1 MKFLYADSLDFVDP
15 NYRFLEDRSA
25 PGRETYWDDEFA
37 HQYLGEAP
45 FDGLLVSRGVVGDHK
60 FSGKYTQSQ
69 AMRFR
74 RDGMRKFMRLEDPQ
88 YDDLML
94 MGDCGAFS
102 YKDLDKPPYTP
113 SEILE
118 FYEDAGFTHGCS
130 VDHLIFDFER
140 DLKGLECLPNPKDDP
155 IVKKRMDTIWERF
168 YITEENANAF
178 YKESA
183 QIPNFTPM
191 GVVQGWSPGSMAEAA
206 RSLVSMG
213 YNYLAIGGMVPLN
226 AESIKLALS
235 AIRELIPDYTR
246 LHILGFGKIDYLK
259 EFESFNITSIDTTS
273 PMLRAF
279 KDSRKNFFM
288 PGAGD
293 QLKYYTAIRI
303 PQATIN
309 RGLNVLVKKGHFT
322 QEFLLRQEKDA
333 LQSVRDLDQGKGD
346 VKSTLQAVMAY
357 TKSHLINPKTGDDAT
372 ETKLSNIE
380 ADYLET
386 LTDKPWKKCPCEV
399 CKKVSV
405 EGAIFR
411 ASNRNKRRGMHNMWV
426 FYQQLKKL
434 TGQEYKNG
442 HPQIHS
448 DSRAT
453 K

>member
-1 MKFLYADSLDFVDP
+1 MKFLYADSLDYVDP
-15 NYRFLEDRSA
+15 NYIFLEDRSA
-25 PGRETYWDDEFA
+25 PGRETYWDDEFS

-74 RDGMRKFMRLEDPQ
+74 RNGMRKFMRLEDPK
-88 YDDLML
+88 YDELML

-102 YKDLDKPPYTP
+102 YKDLDKPPYSPT
-113 SEILE
+113 EILE

-130 VDHLIFDFER
+130 VDHLIFDFKR
-140 DLKGLECLPNPKDDP
+140 DLKGMESLPNHEDSLR
-155 IVKKRMDTIWERF
+155 VRERF
-168 YITEENANAF
+168 EITKENAEAF
-178 YKESA
+178 YKECS
-183 QIPNFTPM
+183 QIQNFTPM

-206 RSLVSMG
+206 RCLVSMG
-213 YNYLAIGGMVPLN
+213 YDYLAIGGMVPLN
-226 AESIKLALS
+226 AESIKFALS
-235 AIRELIPDYTR
+235 AIRELIPDYVR

-259 EFESFNITSIDTTS
+259 EFEPFNITSIDTTS

-303 PQATIN
+303 PQATVN
-309 RGLNVLVKKGHFT
+309 RGLNLLVKKGHFT
-322 QEFLLRQEKDA
+322 QEFLLQQEKEA
-333 LQSVRDLDQGKGD
+333 LQSVRDLDQGKSD
-346 VKSTLQAVMAY
+346 IKSTLQAVMAY
-357 TKSHLINPKTGDDAT
+357 TKSHLVNPKTGDDSSD
-372 ETKLSNIE
+372 TKLKNME

-386 LTDKPWKKCPCEV
+386 LTDKPWQKCSCGV
-399 CKKVSV
+399 CQKVSV

-434 TGQEYKNG
+434 TGQDYKNG
-442 HPQIHS
+442 HPQVQS
-448 DSRAT
+448 DSREA